1 MDSIS
6 KKIIL
11 LVSNSIQNP
20 DLLSGNDLLIR
31 SLKEI
36 GYNLEIV
43 IFPQF
48 YELITKLKSEEP
60 DLVFNLF
67 ENTSDDIAAQMH
79 IVGVL
84 EILRIPYIGHN
95 PFVLGLSNMKNFVKR
110 LLENKRIPSIP
121 YQVYRTAPKS
131 TYLDFPVILR
141 PANMDWPLARIKARK
156 ILDLNSLKSAVA
168 NYLDHYK
175 QPILVESLIPGRIFM
190 VGVFGNTDSKILP
203 VCEAVL
209 NENGYTYDCP
219 AKIDTETEF
228 HLRDIALHVYKYL
241 MGKDYALVSFLID
254 KDNEIYVADYHPN
267 PSLLADSVFQ
277 LGFQVSEYE
286 FTDFLKLII
295 NESLKKDSNDE
306 NQRIKSKRSRKYL

>member
-1 MDSIS
+1 MAGVSG

-11 LVSNSIQNP
+11 LVSNSIKEP
-20 DLLSGNDLLIR
+20 DLRSGDDMLVQSLI
-31 SLKEI
+31 EI
-36 GYNLEIV
+36 GYEVEIV
-43 IFPQF
+43 VFSQF
-48 YELITKLKSEEP
+48 YDLITKLRSAEA

-67 ENTSDDIAAQMH
+67 QNTSDDISAQMH

-121 YQVYRTAPKS
+121 YQIYRNEPKS

-156 ILDLNSLKSAVA
+156 ISNLSSLKTAVT
-168 NYLDHYK
+168 NYLDHYQ
-175 QPILVESLIPGRIFM
+175 QPILVESFIPGRIFF
-190 VGVFGNTDSKILP
+190 VGIFGNEDSQILP

-209 NENGYTYDCP
+209 DENGYNFECP
-219 AKIDTETEF
+219 ANIDPEVGF

-254 KDNEIYVADYHPN
+254 KKNEIYVADYHPN
-267 PSLLADSVFQ
+267 PSLLAGSVFQ
-277 LGFQVSEYE
+277 LGFKVSDYE

-295 NESLKKDSNDE
+295 NEALKKEPDD
-306 NQRIKSKRSRKYL
+306 KD